1 MNDHKVEDMAEIC
14 GKIETELFVTQKERV
29 DKLPSTRGTKMGRKA
44 AKSKSRARRAA
55 DDETVMDSEAQSKM
69 EKVRAEEEGMSAAA

>member
-1 MNDHKVEDMAEIC
+1 
-14 GKIETELFVTQKERV
+14 
-29 DKLPSTRGTKMGRKA
+29 MGRKA